1 MVEVIKSFFNLYCMI
16 PHQIHVNCKETV
28 LNKRFISMK
37 NLLYLVFLLIYIPIS
52 AQQYDVVL
60 TNGRIVDGAGNPW
73 YRGNV
78 GIKNG
83 KITAVGTF
91 STSKAKRII
100 DVQGGIIAPGFIDIH
115 THVEESLPKIPTAD
129 NFIYDGVTT
138 IITGNCGSSE
148 VDITAFFNK
157 LEELKISIN
166 VGSLIGHNDVR
177 ERIMKTAMRP
187 PTADEQQ
194 QMENLVTKAM
204 RAGALGFSTGLIYI
218 PGTYA
223 TTEEVI
229 GLAKAAA
236 AEQGVYVSHIRDEGA
251 TVKEAIEEA
260 INIGRQA
267 NMPVQISH
275 FKISAKPLWGQSY
288 ETLGIVENARN
299 EGLDVTIDQY
309 PYTASSTNMGTML
322 PSWALA
328 DDSLTVANRLN
339 NPEIRMKII
348 AEMLQDLQAD
358 QRTNYDYAVI
368 ARYAP
373 DTTLQGKNISQIN
386 QEKGRPAT
394 AEAEANLIL
403 DLFSKGFAQM
413 VFHKMS
419 EDDVMMI
426 LRHPFTMVA
435 SDAGI
440 YELNKNRPHPR
451 GYGSN
456 ARILGLYVRDYQ
468 ALKLEE
474 AVRRMTSLP
483 ATRFGIKDRGLLR
496 EGYAADV
503 VVFNE
508 KTIRDA
514 ATFENPHAYSDGI
527 EWVLVNGEIVVEE
540 GKHTGKRSGQI
551 IRKSN

>member
-1 MVEVIKSFFNLYCMI
+1 
-16 PHQIHVNCKETV
+16 
-28 LNKRFISMK
+28 MK
-37 NLLYLVFLLIYIPIS
+37 NFLYLVFLLIYSPIL
-52 AQQYDVVL
+52 AQQFDVVL
-60 TNGRIVDGAGNPW
+60 MNGRIVDGAGNPW

-91 STSKAKRII
+91 ATSKAKRII
-100 DVQGGIIAPGFIDIH
+100 DVQGSIIAPGFIDIH

-129 NFIYDGVTT
+129 NFIHDGVTT

-148 VDITAFFNK
+148 VDIAQFFNK
-157 LEELKISIN
+157 LEEIKTSIN

-177 ERIMKTAMRP
+177 ERVMKTAMRP
-187 PTADEQQ
+187 PTADEQL
-194 QMENLVTKAM
+194 QMENLVAKAM
-204 RAGALGFSTGLIYI
+204 RAGALGLSTGLIYI

-267 NMPVQISH
+267 NIPVQISH

-339 NPEIRMKII
+339 NPETRKKII
-348 AEMLQDLQAD
+348 AEMLESLQAD

-403 DLFSKGFAQM
+403 DLFGKGFAQM

-456 ARILGLYVRDYQ
+456 ARVLGLYVRDYQ

-474 AVRRMTSLP
+474 AIRRMTSLP

-508 KTIRDA
+508 KNIRDA
-514 ATFENPHAYSDGI
+514 ATFENPHAYSEGI
-527 EWVLVNGEIVVEE
+527 EWVLVNGELVVEE